1 MTDYEKINAEELE
14 LVTGGFVLVNTADVT
29 DNIFNENENK
39 DCNYFV
45 GIYTN
50 W

>member
-1 MTDYEKINAEELE
+1 MKNNELSIEELE
-14 LVTGGFVLVNTADVT
+14 LVTGGFALVDTADVT

-39 DCNYFV
+39 DCNCFV
-45 GIYTN
+45 SIYTN

>member
-1 MTDYEKINAEELE
+1 MKNNELSIEELE
-14 LVTGGFVLVNTADVT
+14 LVSGGLVLVDTADVT
-29 DNIFNENENK
+29 DGIFNENDNK

-45 GIYTN
+45 SIYTN